1 MTREIKLLI
10 LLVTDD
16 CNLRCR
22 YCYARGGEKKE
33 YMSWETAR
41 KAVDYVAASSKS
53 FKIQFSGGEPLLN
66 FSLVKRV
73 IEYVKMRWGS
83 ATFQLQTNGTLI
95 NLDLARELKTLR
107 VRPGVSLDGPL
118 DLNDHLRPF
127 VGGEGSTSAVIRG
140 LQFLAAEGIR
150 VGLTTVLTAE
160 SVQTLPQ
167 LVDWA
172 AYAGNVYGIS
182 LDLFRP
188 LGRGVKTD
196 LFIPDLN
203 LLESQVRA
211 ALLRADQLVRL
222 GGPRVR
228 FRELERLRYQ
238 ITRGVVREEYCYAT
252 TGQCMAAVP
261 DGSVYPCA
269 SLMLLPHFYLG
280 NINEQNFSLAEAVAG
295 KEWIGRK
302 AEMMTGCRDCP
313 DRHLCGGGCLARSYA
328 YTGRVDKPYEG
339 DCTLKKTFMD
349 WVRQDDR
356 VC

>member
-1 MTREIKLLI
+1 MTKEIKLLI

-33 YMSWETAR
+33 YMSWETAG
-41 KAVDYVAASSKS
+41 KAVDYVAARSRS

-66 FSLVKRV
+66 FPLVKRV

-83 ATFQLQTNGTLI
+83 ATLQLQTNGTLI
-95 NLDLARELKTLR
+95 DRAVAQELKNLR

-127 VGGEGSTSAVIRG
+127 VGGEGSTSAVMRG

-160 SVQTLPQ
+160 SARTLSQ

-188 LGRGVKTD
+188 LGRG
-196 LFIPDLN
+196 
-203 LLESQVRA
+203 
-211 ALLRADQLVRL
+211 
-222 GGPRVR
+222 
-228 FRELERLRYQ
+228 
-238 ITRGVVREEYCYAT
+238 
-252 TGQCMAAVP
+252 
-261 DGSVYPCA
+261 
-269 SLMLLPHFYLG
+269 
-280 NINEQNFSLAEAVAG
+280 
-295 KEWIGRK
+295 
-302 AEMMTGCRDCP
+302 
-313 DRHLCGGGCLARSYA
+313 
-328 YTGRVDKPYEG
+328 
-339 DCTLKKTFMD
+339 
-349 WVRQDDR
+349 
-356 VC
+356 